1 MSSPDQIRDQ
11 MKEIV
16 SSQTDAS
23 ARLAAFGT
31 LVKSLVDAS
40 DVTAGRMRG
49 MVRNVAHL
57 LPICN
62 FSKAMSNSG
71 FFGISDFLRFGRIC
85 LS

>member
-11 MKEIV
+11 MKEII

-40 DVTAGRMRG
+40 DVTAQRMRG
-49 MVRNVAHL
+49 MPRMVPMGTQFACIF
-57 LPICN
+57 PQ
-62 FSKAMSNSG
+62 SG
-71 FFGISDFLRFGRIC
+71 
-85 LS
+85 